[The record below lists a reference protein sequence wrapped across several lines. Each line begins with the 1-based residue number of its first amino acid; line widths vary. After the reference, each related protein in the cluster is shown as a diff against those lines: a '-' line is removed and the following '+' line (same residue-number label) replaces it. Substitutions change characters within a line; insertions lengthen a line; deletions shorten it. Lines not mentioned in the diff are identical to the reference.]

1 MSENKIIDTLPGESD
16 NLALHV
22 QLCEQRYLQLL
33 NKFDQV
39 DNKFDRIEAMLV
51 EIKTSIGSQQVEA
64 YVKYLA
70 GAGVAITALTGL
82 VAHLLTR

>member
-39 DNKFDRIEAMLV
+39 DSKFDRIEAMLV
-51 EIKTSIGSQQVEA
+51 EIKASIGSSQIEA
-64 YVKYLA
+64 YRKYLA